1 MKSLI
6 YIISIWGGVLLLLT
20 CRVAKYT
27 TTQKGNLLWIQ
38 QRNGPNLGY
47 SANSGVKILE
57 INNLAFKDLNKN
69 GKLDGYEDWR
79 LTADQRAKD
88 LASKL
93 SVEQIAGLMLYSG
106 HQAIP
111 GGGIRGGSTYGGQP
125 FEKSGAKP
133 SDLTDQQKEF
143 LQKDN
148 LRHVLITRVQ
158 SPEVAAEWNNNAQ
171 AFVEGLGFGIPANNS
186 TDPRHGTV
194 ADAEYNFGSTG
205 NISMWPGS
213 LGLAASFDP
222 EVVKGFGT
230 IASKEYR
237 ALGIATALSP
247 QVDLATEPRWNRFR
261 GTFGES
267 PDLAADMARA
277 YIDGFQST
285 GNKGWGMESVN
296 AMVKHWPGGGP
307 EEGGRDGHYGYG
319 AYAVYPANNLAD
331 HLKVFTEGAFKLKD
345 GTGSAAAVMPYY
357 TISLNQGNKGENIAN
372 AYSTSL
378 IRDLLRTK
386 YGYDGVVCTDWL
398 VTGNVSSVDEF
409 RGKPWGVEN
418 LSGAVRHYKV
428 LMAGCDQFGGNNVA
442 APVIEAYQIGVRDF
456 DEKTMRARFE
466 QSAVRLLKNIFR
478 VGLFENPYLDVS
490 QSKQTVG
497 QPEFMKAG
505 YEAQLKSLVL
515 LKNSNMVLPM
525 AKHKKVYIPQR
536 YIPETRGFFG
546 NPTPAKWV
554 FPSKKEL
561 IEKYYQITDDPAS
574 ADFALVFMESPK
586 SGAGYDKADREKG
599 GNGYVPISLQYQPYT
614 ALLARSQSMGG
625 GSPFEPFTNRTY
637 INKTIETSNQQDL
650 KTLEDTRQKI
660 GNKPVVVSLNLANP
674 TVVAELEG
682 LADVILVDFD
692 VQHQAILDMIS
703 GQREPSGLLPFQMPL
718 DMNTVETQSED
729 LPFDMKVYQDK
740 EGHRYDFGFG
750 LNWKGVIRD
759 QRTKAYKKATAGT
772 EP

>member
-1 MKSLI
+1 MKKFILFAWYCFI
-6 YIISIWGGVLLLLT
+6 LFMVNT
-20 CRVAKYT
+20 CQVSKYT
-27 TTQKGNLLWIQ
+27 LSQIGDINLVMHA
-38 QRNGPNLGY
+38 NGPILGY
-47 SANSGVKILE
+47 SSSSGLKILTV
-57 INNLAFKDLNKN
+57 NNLAFKDLNKN
-69 GKLDGYEDWR
+69 GSLDPYEDWR
-79 LTADQRAKD
+79 LSADQRAKD
-88 LASKL
+88 LASKM

-111 GGGIRGGSTYGGQP
+111 GGGLRGGSTYNGHP

-148 LRHVLITRVQ
+148 LRHVLLTRIQ
-158 SPEVAAEWNNNAQ
+158 SPEIAAEWNNKAQ

-186 TDPRHGTV
+186 SDPRHGIV
-194 ADAEYNFGSTG
+194 ANAEYNIGSAG

-213 LGLAASFDP
+213 LGLAATFDP
-222 EVVKGFGT
+222 AVVKNFGD

-267 PDLAADMARA
+267 PALAIDMTRA

-285 GNKGWGMESVN
+285 GQKGWGMESVN

-331 HLKVFTEGAFKLKD
+331 HLKVFTEGAFKLQG
-345 GTGSAAAVMPYY
+345 GTGAASAVMPYY
-357 TISLNQGNKGENIAN
+357 TISVNQGNKGENIAN
-372 AYSTSL
+372 AYSSYL
-378 IRDLLRTK
+378 IRDLLRGK

-398 VTGNVSSVDEF
+398 VTGNVSSVNEF

-418 LSGAVRHYKV
+418 LSEAVRHYKV

-442 APVIEAYQIGVRDF
+442 GPIIEAYQIGVRDF
-456 DEKTMRARFE
+456 DEKKMRARFE

-478 VGLFENPYLDVS
+478 VGLFENPYLEVVK
-490 QSKQTVG
+490 SKQTVG
-497 QPEFMKAG
+497 NPDFMKAG

-515 LKNSNMVLPM
+515 LKNSNHALPV
-525 AKHKKVYIPQR
+525 AKNKKVYIPQR

-554 FPSKKEL
+554 FPTKKEL
-561 IEKYYQITDDPAS
+561 IEKYYQVTDDAAG
-574 ADFALVFMESPK
+574 ADFALVFIESPK
-586 SGAGYDKADREKG
+586 SGVGYDKADREKG
-599 GNGYVPISLQYQPYT
+599 GNGYLPISLQYQPYT
-614 ALLARSQSMGG
+614 ARLARAQSLAG
-625 GSPFEPFTNRTY
+625 GSPFESFTNRSY
-637 INKTIETSNQQDL
+637 VDKTIQTSNDQDL
-650 KTLEDTRQKI
+650 KTIEETRQKM

-674 TVVAELEG
+674 TVVSEFESMVDA
-682 LADVILVDFD
+682 ILVDFD
-692 VQHQAILDMIS
+692 VQHQAIFDIVS
-703 GQREPSGLLPFQMPL
+703 GQREPSGLLPCQMPM

-729 LPFDMKVYQDK
+729 LPFDMKVHLDAD
-740 EGHRYDFGFG
+740 GHRYDFGFG
-750 LNWKGVIRD
+750 MNWKGVIED
-759 QRTKAYKKATAGT
+759 QRTKAYKKMSRGT